1 MSWVIEKNED
11 CDLVEQKVLIKIKQ
25 ILRENMKEESGLDEI
40 AINIEN
46 ESYTN
51 KLPCEIEEAMKYIS
65 ELGSTV
71 WIRSCWT
78 C

>member
-1 MSWVIEKNED
+1 
-11 CDLVEQKVLIKIKQ
+11 
-25 ILRENMKEESGLDEI
+25 MKEESGLDEI

-71 WIRSCWT
+71 
-78 C
+78 